1 MALIYVPQYE
11 LKFDTL
17 TGQDINW
24 EIDILRSY
32 DDGSPTPSW
41 ASNPVQSLI
50 GTDDPIEIEYERDYD
65 VYKPIQGSTA
75 TLNLVVTS
83 QGQYDDF
90 SNGNPYEY
98 QLRLR
103 YRDASNVLQD
113 YWCGLFS
120 PLDSKEDVTT
130 FPFGISFTAVD
141 GLGLL
146 EQSTPERS
154 NDDSDVNAFATFI
167 VPALVQTGLGLPI
180 YVQSG
185 IQLADNSE
193 ALTTATVSNFARW
206 KDLDDLGELFT
217 HKELLEGYLSAFNC
231 KITQANGNWY
241 IYNGSTLKDSTNWK
255 VFNTQGVAQADVT
268 ESLLLT
274 VDGSSN
280 QSLIPSE
287 NNLQLNLRRPNGSVE
302 CSPKDLVERQF
313 AANGN
318 FEDDLSGWTFTGN
331 SSQGA
336 ITGASGSKKF
346 TLYQNYF
353 SSNTLF
359 TTPAL
364 SSTNGYAVDPE
375 ADIEVSFDWIPEKIG
390 NDSVELLW
398 QVTARFDSIAIPTV
412 QPPDFTATNY
422 QNQYN
427 TVYRN
432 WNYQQPGTATTSLIW
447 SEYENQWVTGSHRR
461 DGTHIKQSATT
472 VNELLNVSKTFR
484 NPTTFRNEFG
494 GADIQNLRFDIH
506 FFWLVS
512 RDGGDRN
519 GASTSLVRAS
529 IDNVSVKNM
538 FANDVLS
545 PTFERVQESFTT
557 TQSYEPLFAS
567 SISNALYQKLTPN
580 TYKRLGVTET
590 KTLEELGTQYKLND
604 FHEQFRYYEG
614 SFINNSPTPLT
625 NINKIRLNWSNYS
638 ESVGGIMNGGTFR
651 PRYNSFDT
659 SFYIPNQSTDIA
671 PQGYDGTSGYS
682 EVNVDLRPA
691 TFPGRSTQVVYTLA
705 LRVGTVDDN
714 GVEIENGLVPSVPF
728 VQVTGTPGQII
739 NEKVD
744 LIPLTGYVGIPS
756 GTSIADDSDD
766 TPIPEYTATGS
777 FLYVQG
783 NITLPLQITLP
794 EESEF
799 EELFINA
806 EVIAFTPEATPGV
819 VPGSL
824 AITNNIP
831 NSSPASI
838 TIPVSGVPGDRKSL
852 TVNIEANDDDGDGTP
867 DFTFQNLDS
876 TDADDDLTFVSASG
890 NGTSSA
896 TFTYNYEVPTGGGGV
911 VATLTGSTIANT
923 VDPSQIRTRNLV
935 ITNNSNSLVSIS
947 DGTTSG
953 NVTTIPFVGV
963 LGTSTTRNI
972 TFIPV
977 SGREVNSIASSG
989 LTSGISV
996 DTGSGTGDEF
1006 ELPVTIS
1013 FEGAA
1018 ATSDLAMT
1026 VNATTSV
1033 EPYSVT
1039 FNVNSLNVEGAHIG
1053 LSKGAGGTLTGN
1065 NGIVFPYSQADID
1078 SSDSIDSFTVTL
1090 TPNEG
1095 MMFSNVNQADI
1106 DIVEGSVL
1114 TSSGDT
1120 IDLGE
1125 SAFTAA
1131 RQPSL
1136 GSNGEITWVIEGNL
1150 PSPGGNYIVTINAV
1164 GGTGSNDG
1172 TASTVVAPATSGGT
1186 TIRSLTNGISSA
1198 GGTAVFEVISDG
1210 QWNAN
1215 LIIFG
1220 TVDSDDGNWNYTT
1233 GVFNGLTTTGSY
1245 SPTFGSSGTTLVT
1258 LTVGPEDFYAGPD
1271 SSGTGVTTN
1280 QWSGG
1285 VPLTL
1290 RLFARNANGTDGA
1303 QLAQGSVTQDQ
1314 AYGGRIATFPSSFI
1328 NGDGSINS
1336 FVTTFSNNKPSW
1348 TIQV

>member
-255 VFNTQGVAQADVT
+255 VFNTQGVSQADVT

-302 CSPKDLVERQF
+302 CNPKDLVERQF

-318 FEDDLSGWTFTGN
+318 FEDDLSGWTFTGS

-336 ITGASGSKKF
+336 ITGSSGSKKF

-359 TTPAL
+359 NTPAL

-412 QPPDFTATNY
+412 QPPDFSAPDPDY
-422 QNQYN
+422 ALER
-427 TVYRN
+427 RN
-432 WNYQQPGTATTSLIW
+432 WDYKAPGLNTTSLIW
-447 SEYENQWVTGSHRR
+447 SEYGNQWVTGSHRT

-472 VNELLNVSKTFR
+472 VNEVLNVSKTFR

-567 SISNALYQKLTPN
+567 SISNALYQKLTPE

-614 SFINNSPTPLT
+614 SFINNSSTPLT
-625 NINKIRLNWSNYS
+625 NINKIRLNWNNYS

-671 PQGYDGTSGYS
+671 PHGYDNTSGYS

-705 LRVGTVDDN
+705 LRVDTVDDN
-714 GVEIENGLVPSVPF
+714 GVAVANGLVPSVPF
-728 VQVTGTPGQII
+728 VQVTGAPGQII
-739 NEKVD
+739 NEKID

-806 EVIAFTPEATPGV
+806 EAIAFTPEATPGV
-819 VPGSL
+819 VVGSL

-831 NSSPASI
+831 NSSPTSI
-838 TIPVSGVPGDRKSL
+838 TIPVSGVPGDRKSV
-852 TVNIEANDDDGDGTP
+852 TVNIEANDTDNDGTP
-867 DFTFQNLDS
+867 DYTFQNLDS
-876 TDADDDLTFVSASG
+876 TDADDDLTFVTATG
-890 NGTSSA
+890 NGTSSG
-896 TFTYNYEVPTGGGGV
+896 TFTYNYEVPTTGESIS
-911 VATLTGSTIANT
+911 ATLTGSTIANT

-963 LGTSTTRNI
+963 AGTSTTRNV

-977 SGREVNSIASSG
+977 SGREVNSIAASG
-989 LTSGISV
+989 LSSGISV
-996 DTGSGTGDEF
+996 DTGAGTGDEF

-1018 ATSDLAMT
+1018 ATADLAMT

-1053 LSKGAGGTLTGN
+1053 LSQGAGGTLTGN

-1095 MMFSNVNQADI
+1095 MMFENVNQADI
-1106 DIVEGSVL
+1106 DVVEGSVL
-1114 TSSGDT
+1114 TASGDT

-1131 RQPSL
+1131 RQPNL
-1136 GSNGEITWVIEGNL
+1136 GPNGEITWIIEGNL

-1164 GGTGSNDG
+1164 GGLGSG
-1172 TASTVVAPATSGGT
+1172 SASTIVAPATDLAIEFLGPDVPA
-1186 TIRSLTNGISSA
+1186 N
-1198 GGTAVFEVISDG
+1198 GGTALF
-1210 QWNAN
+1210 Q
-1215 LIIFG
+1215 
-1220 TVDSDDGNWNYTT
+1220 
-1233 GVFNGLTTTGSY
+1233 
-1245 SPTFGSSGTTLVT
+1245 VT
-1258 LTVGPEDFYAGPD
+1258 
-1271 SSGTGVTTN
+1271 
-1280 QWSGG
+1280 
-1285 VPLTL
+1285 
-1290 RLFARNANGTDGA
+1290 ANGTWTTEVMATSQGQSVVSTDGSFS
-1303 QLAQGSVTQDQ
+1303 GTYTSNNHTISISG
-1314 AYGGRIATFPSSFI
+1314 AYGPISGTSGVTIIEVSMDALTLGGFQDSGVFQTFSGASLSVEAISPDALPNRIAVGNQLTSTGNINVMLDGVSDTRALTYSANYPNLTFY
-1328 NGDGSINS
+1328 N
-1336 FVTTFSNNKPSW
+1336 
-1348 TIQV
+1348 